1 MRKSGKSKPCPSVP
15 LLHQGYR
22 NNLYSLTVQ
31 LIIHKEPNAIKD
43 LSEKGVKGT
52 NLNLNT
58 LTLFMTILLF
68 KSISKEQIYLK
79 KTTYNKIIAYSHL
92 PKANCASYHHISL
105 ILLYSFFH
113 PSSQIISTSV
123 DRS

>member
-1 MRKSGKSKPCPSVP
+1 MRKSGKSKPYPSVP

-31 LIIHKEPNAIKD
+31 LNSHKEPNAIKD
-43 LSEKGVKGT
+43 LSEKGVKGM

-79 KTTYNKIIAYSHL
+79 KQLTTKSL
-92 PKANCASYHHISL
+92 L
-105 ILLYSFFH
+105 ILI
-113 PSSQIISTSV
+113 SQKQIVLLTIIFPRYYFIVFSILLHK
-123 DRS
+123 